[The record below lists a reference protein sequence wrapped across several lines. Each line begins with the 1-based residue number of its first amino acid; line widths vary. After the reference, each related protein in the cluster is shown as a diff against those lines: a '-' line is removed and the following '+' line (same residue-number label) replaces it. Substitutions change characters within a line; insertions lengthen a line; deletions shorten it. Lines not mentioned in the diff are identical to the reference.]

1 MILSAFILHQIYQ
14 KMSPTKCLRCPHISG
29 SQMSSRTRISILRC
43 PKLGTE
49 NIVAFSRVLK
59 GPRVPKRLPQLGLVL
74 RGTVGSTRFHP
85 RDLKVILTTL
95 SEPRNS
101 HRLWLSVL
109 FERQFRNQ
117 SYMVASCF
125 GFVLAQGWSIY
136 INIPYPQNSKP
147 TPIPQFHFDC
157 WGRGY
162 LHCWV
167 GCICGVGQ
175 RWAGALPCCRG
186 CRGCELQE
194 GFKP

>member
-1 MILSAFILHQIYQ
+1 MSTLSTHIRKSNVKPHPNLRS
-14 KMSPTKCLRCPHISG
+14 KMPEA
-29 SQMSSRTRISILRC
+29 
-43 PKLGTE
+43 GTE

-125 GFVLAQGWSIY
+125 GFVLAPGM
-136 INIPYPQNSKP
+136 INIHQYTVSPEFQTNPNSTVP
-147 TPIPQFHFDC
+147 LRLLRAWLPP
-157 WGRGY
+157 
-162 LHCWV
+162 LLS
-167 GCICGVGQ
+167 GVHL
-175 RWAGALPCCRG
+175 WSWTKMAGALPCCRG